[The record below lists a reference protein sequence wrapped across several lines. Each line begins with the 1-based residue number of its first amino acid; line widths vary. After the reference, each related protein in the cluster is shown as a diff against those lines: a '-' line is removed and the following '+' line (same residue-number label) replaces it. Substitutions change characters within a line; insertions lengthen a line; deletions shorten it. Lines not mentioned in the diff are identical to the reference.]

1 VAQLAEADIMV
12 GSTRIAGRLQVD
24 AGLIRSEAGPLE
36 PRLVV
41 PVAIELSNRPADQML
56 ALTHLTGHL
65 NLGDEHNPGSEVG
78 MPARLDFIP
87 GFYARSLPEGQVKF
101 TTEFRFQLSPIAVH
115 RIEAARH
122 ASSGSVFEM
131 RIRCDAA
138 LAWIRKTGGVIQ
150 PSPGG
155 GGTVDA
161 TDPFQLKFGMHS
173 ELSYFWTVE
182 VRTLRIQME
191 QSAWISNVL
200 PGLGIDTVRL
210 VEMTFP
216 PKFPPGSSAK
226 TFDEALLAFNGKRYD
241 ECVAKCRGI
250 VSGWNKS
257 LGATKARPMGMA
269 IASRQGWKKDDARIE
284 WLNGLWKAVVD
295 MSNAVHHPESRAS
308 AQHVSVH
315 DAKLHL
321 MMTATMSEYI
331 FALAK

>member
-1 VAQLAEADIMV
+1 MAQLAEADIMV

-24 AGLIRSEAGPLE
+24 AGLIRSEACPLE

-41 PVAIELSNRPADQML
+41 PVAIELSNRPVDQML

-78 MPARLDFIP
+78 LPARLDFIP
-87 GFYARSLPEGQVKF
+87 GFHARSLPEGQTKF

-122 ASSGSVFEM
+122 TSGGSLFEL

-138 LAWIRKTGGVIQ
+138 LAWIRKTGGVNQ

-191 QSAWISNVL
+191 PSAWISNVL

-210 VEMTFP
+210 VEVTFP
-216 PKFPPGSSAK
+216 PKFPRGHRLRPSMRHCLRSTESGTTNVLRSAEALFPDGTGVLAPLRPDRWVWQLHRVRDGRKTMPGS
-226 TFDEALLAFNGKRYD
+226 NG
-241 ECVAKCRGI
+241 
-250 VSGWNKS
+250 
-257 LGATKARPMGMA
+257 
-269 IASRQGWKKDDARIE
+269 
-284 WLNGLWKAVVD
+284 
-295 MSNAVHHPESRAS
+295 
-308 AQHVSVH
+308 
-315 DAKLHL
+315 
-321 MMTATMSEYI
+321 
-331 FALAK
+331 